1 MEIDL
6 SCAIFLKRILFED
19 LKNNVPRCLT
29 SKYTNTNTQIHKYTN
44 TVWAKIINN
53 NIIIIIQ
60 LQKQIPEL
68 CSKQLLFFWF
78 DIHNNMF
85 PNIVKKVFL
94 KKIEKFKCYK
104 RSSSDHQQQHHHHQT
119 TKAVGDDISSKLLF
133 LHSSQQVGV
142 QILLV
147 QPHSKTSKQRKTHPH
162 KIICVQYLQ
171 QCKMLQGSCL
181 CLKQSQDDKRLK
193 RKRV

>member
-1 MEIDL
+1 MFPGVWHQNIQ
-6 SCAIFLKRILFED
+6 I
-19 LKNNVPRCLT
+19 
-29 SKYTNTNTQIHKYTN
+29 QIHKYTN

-94 KKIEKFKCYK
+94 KKKLKNVNVT
-104 RSSSDHQQQHHHHQT
+104 SHHQAIINNNIIII
-119 TKAVGDDISSKLLF
+119 KLQKRIPELCSK
-133 LHSSQQVGV
+133 Q
-142 QILLV
+142 LLV
-147 QPHSKTSKQRKTHPH
+147 FWFDIHNNMFPHIVKKKNSKMYFSKIRNVFW
-162 KIICVQYLQ
+162 IIFE
-171 QCKMLQGSCL
+171 
-181 CLKQSQDDKRLK
+181 DFPT
-193 RKRV
+193 

>member
-94 KKIEKFKCYK
+94 KKIEKCKCYK
-104 RSSSDHQQQHHHHQT
+104 PSSSDHQQQHHHPLVEQWT
-119 TKAVGDDISSKLLF
+119 ELTFAKKIIGGVYFFVLF
-133 LHSSQQVGV
+133 RNFYGWE
-142 QILLV
+142 
-147 QPHSKTSKQRKTHPH
+147 KTHRA
-162 KIICVQYLQ
+162 I
-171 QCKMLQGSCL
+171 
-181 CLKQSQDDKRLK
+181 
-193 RKRV
+193 